1 MGFYSQ
7 KTDISVDFKKENIFY
22 NKNINVL
29 VSTLEQALKSAME
42 TFWELDCI
50 VRLLALNDFKNL
62 RDEFLIKN
70 IDFFSGQIKVEAD
83 KAVVIR
89 LCKNFIKNHLD
100 LTLDNSKKDFNL
112 KKLTAL
118 EIKILNSF
126 CEFIYKKLKPALKST
141 KEIKS
146 SEKSEKN
153 VNFIF
158 NVMSDNSNVSVIM
171 ISIPLDRLQF
181 VDLKKIKAFDDT
193 DFINSQT
200 TVKVRAGSS
209 KITLEELKNLTCE
222 DIILLENSKYDKLT
236 LISGDLKKDFKVK
249 VNPDMIINH
258 NQEENEEINY
268 EINNEVEMEK
278 NLWDDIQVEINAE
291 FDKVKMT
298 IGELKQIT
306 QGQIVDLGSVFEN
319 EISLYVEEKK
329 VAKGDL
335 IIINDRYAVRLNEI
349 LSTPKPNPIPKP
361 QPQRPQQPAQQRAPQ
376 QRPQPQA
383 QAQRPQPQAQNQPQ
397 PQAQKAQTSKV
408 VDEEFDYSD
417 FEK

>member
-1 MGFYSQ
+1 MEKYSRQ
-7 KTDISVDFKKENIFY
+7 RQEI
-22 NKNINVL
+22 
-29 VSTLEQALKSAME
+29 
-42 TFWELDCI
+42 LD
-50 VRLLALNDFKNL
+50 
-62 RDEFLIKN
+62 FLIESYGHPTAEEIYAEVKKRGSTASKGTVYRN
-70 IDFFSGQIKVEAD
+70 LNFLSEKGIIEKISMLNGADRYDYKKTPHNHVICSKCNKVFDFEY
-83 KAVVIR
+83 
-89 LCKNFIKNHLD
+89 N
-100 LTLDNSKKDFNL
+100 FNL

-146 SEKSEKN
+146 IEKSEKN

-249 VNPDMIINH
+249 VNPDMIISL